1 MHQYVK
7 FGSRRG
13 KEGEIK
19 LLDIFYN
26 HNIVFAEVK
35 AGAQKVKEKKFLNGT
50 KIMIADGLT
59 TVAVAIAKSDS
70 DSLDKF
76 NIKFN
81 KNEIERVNISDW
93 VIAAKVKI
101 YKLKKEDYFPATIGK
116 FYHIK
121 NKDKIKLIDELI
133 EKYSKE

>member
-1 MHQYVK
+1 MQYVK

-35 AGAQKVKEKKFLNGT
+35 AGAKKVKEKKFLKGT

-81 KNEIERVNISDW
+81 KNEIERVNISR
-93 VIAAKVKI
+93 
-101 YKLKKEDYFPATIGK
+101 LGNSSEGK
-116 FYHIK
+116 NI
-121 NKDKIKLIDELI
+121 
-133 EKYSKE
+133 

>member
-1 MHQYVK
+1 MQYVK

-35 AGAQKVKEKKFLNGT
+35 AGVQKVKEKKFFKGT

-59 TVAVAIAKSDS
+59 TVAVAIAKTDS

-76 NIKFN
+76 DI
-81 KNEIERVNISDW
+81 NISSS
-93 VIAAKVKI
+93 IPI
-101 YKLKKEDYFPATIGK
+101 
-116 FYHIK
+116 
-121 NKDKIKLIDELI
+121 
-133 EKYSKE
+133 

>member
-1 MHQYVK
+1 MQYVK

-35 AGAQKVKEKKFLNGT
+35 AGAQKVKEKKFFKGT

-59 TVAVAIAKSDS
+59 TVAVAIAKTDS

-76 NIKFN
+76 DIKFD
-81 KNEIERVNISDW
+81 KNEIERINISDW

-101 YKLKKEDYFPATIGK
+101 YKLKEEDYLTATIGK

>member
-1 MHQYVK
+1 MQYVK

-26 HNIVFAEVK
+26 HNIVFAGV
-35 AGAQKVKEKKFLNGT
+35 QKVKEKKFLKGT

-59 TVAVAIAKSDS
+59 TVAVAIAKTDS

-76 NIKFN
+76 DIKFN
-81 KNEIERVNISDW
+81 KNEIERINISDW

-101 YKLKKEDYFPATIGK
+101 YKLKEEDYFPATIGK

-133 EKYSKE
+133 EKYSK

>member
-1 MHQYVK
+1 MQYVK

-35 AGAQKVKEKKFLNGT
+35 AGAKKVKEKKFLKGT

-101 YKLKKEDYFPATIGK
+101 YKLKEEDYFPATIGK

-133 EKYSKE
+133 ERYSKD